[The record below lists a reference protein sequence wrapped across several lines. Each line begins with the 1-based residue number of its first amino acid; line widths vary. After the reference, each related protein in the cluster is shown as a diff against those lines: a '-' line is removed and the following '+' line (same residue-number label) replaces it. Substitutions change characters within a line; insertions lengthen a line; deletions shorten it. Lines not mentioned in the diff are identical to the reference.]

1 MKVRTR
7 FWLEAILAALS
18 TGFFILTLLSRN
30 WIEIVFGVDPDN
42 SSGSLE
48 WLIVAALGRFH
59 RLRGDGSGG
68 MAPSAGI
75 HQLAHRAGTSI
86 QAGWSLP
93 RIASK

>member
-18 TGFFILTLLSRN
+18 TGLFILTLLSRN

-48 WLIVAALGRFH
+48 WLIVAALLVASIVFVA
-59 RLRGDGSGG
+59 
-68 MAPSAGI
+68 MA
-75 HQLAHRAGTSI
+75 RAEWRRPQTSI
-86 QAGWSLP
+86 S
-93 RIASK
+93 